1 MSSKSSQFDDTSGR
15 TKGESSSALSL
26 RSTNFAPW
34 RVGLSMAASW
44 SWGSSLATGIALAL
58 TFGLPAWWFWA
69 LPNFFV
75 IPALGLYYDRIPQL
89 QKTIRLW
96 PMAAFMGILQIFV
109 LWVNTQAI
117 FEITSG
123 GIDLQ
128 TAALLTPTQATAFA
142 IGTGLFFA
150 FFIHKYGLSGSMSTD
165 IIQYAVQAGGVGLL
179 IVAALV
185 LGLEFGGANVPNS
198 SLSQMLF
205 VASFGVGH
213 LFSPLY
219 SAQLWQRIEKVD
231 EDDRI
236 RAGLWGGFFY
246 ASYQIGVLI
255 IALFAFTESPVF
267 TILLLMSVLAVTT
280 STYDSAVSALQWLLN
295 SRRRALVLAV
305 VTLVSWPFFKQI
317 GIVGIFSFYA
327 WARTPAGLFLLLF
340 LGYLWWKNIDIDSDT
355 FDNLLDRGPGFQDVS
370 LNTDQ
375 DERKSSTDD

>member
-1 MSSKSSQFDDTSGR
+1 
-15 TKGESSSALSL
+15 
-26 RSTNFAPW
+26 
-34 RVGLSMAASW
+34 MAASW

-370 LNTDQ
+370 LNTGQ
-375 DERKSSTDD
+375 DERKSPADD

>member
-1 MSSKSSQFDDTSGR
+1 
-15 TKGESSSALSL
+15 
-26 RSTNFAPW
+26 
-34 RVGLSMAASW
+34 
-44 SWGSSLATGIALAL
+44 
-58 TFGLPAWWFWA
+58 
-69 LPNFFV
+69 
-75 IPALGLYYDRIPQL
+75 
-89 QKTIRLW
+89 
-96 PMAAFMGILQIFV
+96 MGILQIFV

-295 SRRRALVLAV
+295 MSGFSRSMHGRGHQLAC
-305 VTLVSWPFFKQI
+305 SY
-317 GIVGIFSFYA
+317 SC
-327 WARTPAGLFLLLF
+327 
-340 LGYLWWKNIDIDSDT
+340 
-355 FDNLLDRGPGFQDVS
+355 
-370 LNTDQ
+370 
-375 DERKSSTDD
+375 SSVISGGKI

>member
-1 MSSKSSQFDDTSGR
+1 MPPHTSQSDSVSDRIKRGFYST
-15 TKGESSSALSL
+15 LSL
-26 RSTNFAPW
+26 ESTNFAPW

-58 TFGLPAWWFWA
+58 TFGLPAWWLWA
-69 LPNFFV
+69 LPNFLV

-117 FEITSG
+117 FEISSG
-123 GIDLQ
+123 GIDLET
-128 TAALLTPTQATAFA
+128 TALMTSTQATVFA

-150 FFIHKYGLSGSMSTD
+150 FFIHRYGLSGSMSTD
-165 IIQYAVQAGGVGLL
+165 IIQYLVQVGGVALL
-179 IVAALV
+179 IVAALA
-185 LGLEFGGANVPNS
+185 LGLEFGGADVPNS
-198 SLSQMLF
+198 SLTQMLF

-231 EDDRI
+231 EDHRI
-236 RAGLWGGFFY
+236 RAGLWGGVFY

-255 IALFAFTESPVF
+255 VALFAFTESPIF
-267 TILLLMSVLAVTT
+267 TILLLVSVLAVTT

-295 SRRRALVLAV
+295 SRRRALVLSV
-305 VTLVSWPFFKQI
+305 VTLISWPFFQRI

-327 WARTPAGLFLLLF
+327 WARTPAGLLLLLF
-340 LGYLWWKNIDIDSDT
+340 LGYLWWKDIDIDSDT
-355 FDNLLDRGPGFQDVS
+355 FDHLLDRGPGFHDAS
-370 LNTDQ
+370 LQ
-375 DERKSSTDD
+375 IVKDDHEPPADD

>member
-1 MSSKSSQFDDTSGR
+1 MSSESSQFDDTSGR

-165 IIQYAVQAGGVGLL
+165 IIQYAVQAGGVGML

-198 SLSQMLF
+198 SISQMLF

-231 EDDRI
+231 EDERI
-236 RAGLWGGFFY
+236 RAGLWGGFF
-246 ASYQIGVLI
+246 
-255 IALFAFTESPVF
+255 
-267 TILLLMSVLAVTT
+267 
-280 STYDSAVSALQWLLN
+280 
-295 SRRRALVLAV
+295 
-305 VTLVSWPFFKQI
+305 
-317 GIVGIFSFYA
+317 
-327 WARTPAGLFLLLF
+327 
-340 LGYLWWKNIDIDSDT
+340 
-355 FDNLLDRGPGFQDVS
+355 
-370 LNTDQ
+370 
-375 DERKSSTDD
+375 